1 TQPEKLGPKQ
11 YSCAKCGKAAHEV
24 SKRLT
29 IRKLPPVL
37 SFQFKRF
44 EHKADKSTA
53 RKIDTRIRFP
63 VALNMA
69 PFTTLVMKAAEKEN
83 NGPVYPGPVAMYEYD
98 FFAVIN
104 HEGQINSGNYTNYAR
119 FEDKYRFDDDK
130 VAPASL
136 GSVLASPAYMCF
148 YVKRHL
154 DYKPH
159 TTPSYV
165 LTRETEAV
173 HEKEMERG
181 KELARIKE
189 FEEAL
194 LATIYTIYSIATCIY
209 PALIKTEL
217 NCI

>member
-1 TQPEKLGPKQ
+1 RYTQPEKLGQKQ
-11 YSCAKCGKAAHEV
+11 YSWAKCGKAAHEV

-37 SFQFKRF
+37 SFQFKCF

-53 RKIDTRIRFP
+53 RKIDTRIQFP
-63 VALNMA
+63 TTLNMA

-83 NGPVYPGPVAMYEYD
+83 NGPSTHRYLGPVAMYEYD
-98 FFAVIN
+98 LFAVIN
-104 HEGQINSGNYTNYAR
+104 HEGQINNGHYTNYAR
-119 FEDKYRFDDDK
+119 FEDEWYRFDNDS
-130 VAPASL
+130 ASAREL

-148 YVKRHL
+148 YVKRNL

-165 LTRETEAV
+165 LTCETEAV
-173 HEKEMERG
+173 REKE
-181 KELARIKE
+181 LVRIKE

-194 LATIYTIYSIATCIY
+194 LATVYSITTCIY
-209 PALIKTEL
+209 PVLIKTEL

>member
-1 TQPEKLGPKQ
+1 YTQPEKLGQKQ
-11 YSCAKCGKAAHEV
+11 YSWAKCGKAAHEV

-37 SFQFKRF
+37 SFQFKCF

-53 RKIDTRIRFP
+53 RKIDTRIQFP
-63 VALNMA
+63 TTLNMA
-69 PFTTLVMKAAEKEN
+69 PFTTLVMKAAEEN
-83 NGPVYPGPVAMYEYD
+83 NGPNFASYD
-98 FFAVIN
+98 LFAVIN
-104 HEGQINSGNYTNYAR
+104 HEGQINNGHYTNYAR
-119 FEDKYRFDDDK
+119 FEDEWYRFDNDK
-130 VAPASL
+130 CVPSSAREL

-148 YVKRHL
+148 YVKRNL

-165 LTRETEAV
+165 LTCETEAV
-173 HEKEMERG
+173 REKE
-181 KELARIKE
+181 LVRIKE

-194 LATIYTIYSIATCIY
+194 LATIYSIATCIY
-209 PALIKTEL
+209 PVLIKTEL